1 MALEKSQL
9 IALARANAKA
19 SLNPSVAYSFG
30 NEKLSAEALNDT
42 FVREL
47 NELGSTPQLFRE
59 NKNLIFTLLEESL
72 SEVMPVKVLQAYG
85 QFADVKTYPQGDK
98 PVFKVR
104 ISEASKK
111 RAKQFVTKVGLAGRY
126 EVFKLDG
133 YSLEVPTSAYGGA
146 ARIEWEEMLDG
157 RFTMNDFYS
166 LVLEGMDEAIY
177 REIAN
182 ALAATV
188 SQIEPMNQTTQ
199 SDFDEAAMDRLIQ
212 TADVYGKSSIYC
224 TYEFAATMIPTVA
237 WASDQM
243 KTERW
248 NNGYFSSYKGH
259 TVIILPQS
267 FEDTKNAVKVINPA
281 YAYIIPNGSEK
292 PIKVAFEGSAQV
304 KSFDNRDWSTE
315 IQTYQ
320 KVGVAAYL
328 VNPGICVYNN
338 TSLTTS
344 NEEVDDSEPAGP
356 TGEGPTGSDGPTG
369 TEGPTG
375 G

>member
-19 SLNPSVAYSFG
+19 SLNPGVAYSFG

-42 FVREL
+42 FIREL

-212 TADVYGKSSIYC
+212 TADAYGKSSIYC

-344 NEEVDDSEPAGP
+344 NEEVDDSESAGP
-356 TGEGPTGSDGPTG
+356 TGQGPTGQGPTG
-369 TEGPTG
+369 D
-375 G
+375 